1 MKGEIKLQDYL
12 KEIQRETASWP
23 GVTASPHRFGG
34 IEFNL
39 GKAEIGHIH
48 RDGTLDIPL
57 PRKIRDQ
64 LLLEGLVEKHHFLPD
79 SGWITFNVR
88 SDSDLS
94 RAVWLLRLSYLR
106 YVLRKRSSV
115 QSVSRNPEG
124 LEELRSLNLSPGLA
138 AAFAQVTK
146 GLAKAG

>member
-1 MKGEIKLQDYL
+1 MKGETKLQDYL
-12 KEIQRETASWP
+12 KEIQQEAASWP

-34 IEFNL
+34 VEFNL

-48 RDGTLDIPL
+48 RGGTLDIPL
-57 PRKIRDQ
+57 PLKIRDQ
-64 LLLEGLVEKHHFLPD
+64 LLREGLVEKHHFLPD

-88 SDSDLS
+88 SDADLP

-115 QSVSRNPEG
+115 QSVSSNQEG
-124 LEELRSLNLSPGLA
+124 LEELRSLNLSPELA
-138 AAFAQVTK
+138 AAFAQVKK